1 MKVKNESEVA
11 QSCPTPSDSADCSLP
26 GSSVH
31 GIFQARVLE
40 SGAIAFSKAYLVTF
54 IYPQSYLA
62 GVRIATT
69 GYDQQRAGICEPGG
83 FPGGS
88 DGKESACNAG
98 DPGSV
103 AGSGRSPGEEIGNPL
118 KHSCLENPV
127 DRGAWRA
134 TVPGVAKSQTG
145 LSCWRFH
152 FSISPSA
159 DLKDKQNHKIS
170 ELEGTWKKKK
180 SAKILFHEW

>member
-1 MKVKNESEVA
+1 MWVSFNSVCQLAK
-11 QSCPTPSDSADCSLP
+11 P
-26 GSSVH
+26 GS
-31 GIFQARVLE
+31 L
-40 SGAIAFSKAYLVTF
+40 
-54 IYPQSYLA
+54 
-62 GVRIATT
+62 
-69 GYDQQRAGICEPGG
+69 G

-134 TVPGVAKSQTG
+134 TVPGVAKSRTG
-145 LSCWRFH
+145 LSC
-152 FSISPSA
+152 
-159 DLKDKQNHKIS
+159 
-170 ELEGTWKKKK
+170 
-180 SAKILFHEW
+180 